1 MTETRKQD
9 AVTESVKELHRCLEQ
24 AEAVVIGAGSGL
36 SAAAGFTYSGK
47 RFEEHF
53 REFIEKYGM
62 TDMYSAG
69 FYPFASQEENGPIGA
84 GTFITIVMTSPP
96 VLHIRSCFPL

>member
-36 SAAAGFTYSGK
+36 SAAAGFT
-47 RFEEHF
+47 
-53 REFIEKYGM
+53 
-62 TDMYSAG
+62 
-69 FYPFASQEENGPIGA
+69 
-84 GTFITIVMTSPP
+84 
-96 VLHIRSCFPL
+96 

>member
-36 SAAAGFTYSGK
+36 SAAAGFTYS
-47 RFEEHF
+47 E
-53 REFIEKYGM
+53 
-62 TDMYSAG
+62 S
-69 FYPFASQEENGPIGA
+69 
-84 GTFITIVMTSPP
+84 
-96 VLHIRSCFPL
+96 VLRSISGSLSKNME